1 MRDKSVLLILAW
13 ANDAE
18 LPLRR
23 VALFLLVL
31 SFPVEHEMQEGRC
44 GSSNM
49 AEEGFK
55 RCNKHRQHWKFG
67 EQ

>member
-1 MRDKSVLLILAW
+1 
-13 ANDAE
+13 
-18 LPLRR
+18 
-23 VALFLLVL
+23 
-31 SFPVEHEMQEGRC
+31 VEHEMQEGRC